1 MMQTPLANPRLT
13 RLLVVGWLTLLSLAL
28 VALALSLTRQDAQY
42 RQNAPDAQIAEL
54 QTRMHELEAFRAS
67 VEVSP
72 AVVTESDFQQMRDHW
87 QQQWDSLNQRQRDFA
102 SSTDLAAVQ
111 NRLDALVQQVSTTK
125 PVANTPR
132 PRPRAAKS
140 RPTPTTPAFQLLGVE
155 SRGGERFL
163 AIQPNGTAGLAAVRL
178 LRLGDAEGRWQLETL
193 EPRSA
198 VFRFDQQTRRLP
210 LPQE

>member
-1 MMQTPLANPRLT
+1 MMQTPLTNPRLT

-28 VALALSLTRQDAQY
+28 VALALSRQDTQY
-42 RQNAPDAQIAEL
+42 RQDAPDAQIAEL

-72 AVVTESDFQQMRDHW
+72 AAVTESDFQQMRDHW
-87 QQQWDSLNQRQRDFA
+87 QQQWDSLNQRQRDFT
-102 SSTDLAAVQ
+102 SSADLAAVQ
-111 NRLDALVQQVSTTK
+111 NRLDALVQQVSTIK
-125 PVANTPR
+125 PVANK
-132 PRPRAAKS
+132 PRPRAAKP

-155 SRGGERFL
+155 SRGGARFL

-178 LRLGDAEGRWQLETL
+178 LRLGDAEGCWQLETL

-198 VFRFDQQTRRLP
+198 VFRVDQQTRRLP

>member
-1 MMQTPLANPRLT
+1 MMQTPLTNPRLT

-28 VALALSLTRQDAQY
+28 VALALSLTRQDAQ
-42 RQNAPDAQIAEL
+42 APDAQIAEL
-54 QTRMHELEAFRAS
+54 QTRMLELEAFRAS

-72 AVVTESDFQQMRDHW
+72 AVVTESDFQQMRDDW

-102 SSTDLAAVQ
+102 SSTDLAAMQ
-111 NRLDALVQQVSTTK
+111 DRLGALAQQVSGTK
-125 PVANTPR
+125 PVANKARSRT
-132 PRPRAAKS
+132 AKP

-163 AIQPNGTAGLAAVRL
+163 AIQPQGSAGLAAVRL
-178 LRLGDAEGRWQLETL
+178 LRLGDAEGRWQLDAL
-193 EPRSA
+193 EPQNA
-198 VFRFDQQTRRLP
+198 VFRVDQQTRRLP

>member
-1 MMQTPLANPRLT
+1 MMQTPLTNPRLT

-28 VALALSLTRQDAQY
+28 VALALSRQQDAQY
-42 RQNAPDAQIAEL
+42 RQDPPDAQIAEL
-54 QTRMHELEAFRAS
+54 QTRMLELEAFRAS

-72 AVVTESDFQQMRDHW
+72 AVVTESNFLQMRDDW

-111 NRLDALVQQVSTTK
+111 NRLDALAQQVSATK
-125 PVANTPR
+125 PVANKPHPR
-132 PRPRAAKS
+132 TAKP

-163 AIQPNGTAGLAAVRL
+163 AIQPNGTAGLATVRL
-178 LRLGDAEGRWQLETL
+178 LRLGDAEGRWQLDAL
-193 EPRSA
+193 EPHSA
-198 VFRFDQQTRRLP
+198 VFRVDQQTRRLP

>member
-1 MMQTPLANPRLT
+1 MMQTPLTNPRLT

-28 VALALSLTRQDAQY
+28 VALALSRQDARY
-42 RQNAPDAQIAEL
+42 RQDAPDAQVAEL
-54 QTRMHELEAFRAS
+54 QTRMLELEAFRAS

-72 AVVTESDFQQMRDHW
+72 AVVTDSDFQQMRDHW

-102 SSTDLAAVQ
+102 SSTDLATVQ
-111 NRLDALVQQVSTTK
+111 TRLDALVQQVSATK
-125 PVANTPR
+125 HVANKAR
-132 PRPRAAKS
+132 PRTAKP
-140 RPTPTTPAFQLLGVE
+140 RPTPTTPTFQLLGVE

-178 LRLGDAEGRWQLETL
+178 LRLGDAEGRWQLEAL

-198 VFRFDQQTRRLP
+198 VFRVDQQTRRLP

>member
-1 MMQTPLANPRLT
+1 MMHTPLPNPHLT
-13 RLLVVGWLTLLSLAL
+13 RLLVVAWLTLLSLAL
-28 VALALSLTRQDAQY
+28 VALALSRQDTQY
-42 RQNAPDAQIAEL
+42 RQDAPDAQIAEL
-54 QTRMHELEAFRAS
+54 QTRMLELEAFRAS
-67 VEVSP
+67 VEGSP
-72 AVVTESDFQQMRDHW
+72 AVVTESDFQQMRDDW

-111 NRLDALVQQVSTTK
+111 NRLDALAQQVSATK
-125 PVANTPR
+125 PVENKAR
-132 PRPRAAKS
+132 PRTAKP

>member
-1 MMQTPLANPRLT
+1 MMQTPLTNPRLT
-13 RLLVVGWLTLLSLAL
+13 RLFVVAWLTLLSLAL
-28 VALALSLTRQDAQY
+28 VALALSRQDTQY
-42 RQNAPDAQIAEL
+42 RQDAPDAQIAEL
-54 QTRMHELEAFRAS
+54 QTRMLELEAFRAS
-67 VEVSP
+67 VEGSP
-72 AVVTESDFQQMRDHW
+72 AVVTESDFQQMRDDW

-111 NRLDALVQQVSTTK
+111 NRLDALAQQVSATK
-125 PVANTPR
+125 PVENKAR
-132 PRPRAAKS
+132 PRTAKP

>member
-1 MMQTPLANPRLT
+1 MMQTPLTNPSLT

-28 VALALSLTRQDAQY
+28 VALALSLTGQDAQY
-42 RQNAPDAQIAEL
+42 RQDAPDAQIAEL
-54 QTRMHELEAFRAS
+54 QTRMLELEAFRAS

-72 AVVTESDFQQMRDHW
+72 AVVTDSDFQQQRDQW
-87 QQQWDSLNQRQRDFA
+87 QQQWESLNQRQRDFA

-111 NRLDALVQQVSTTK
+111 NRLDALAQQVSATK
-125 PVANTPR
+125 PVANKAR
-132 PRPRAAKS
+132 PRTAKP

-163 AIQPNGTAGLAAVRL
+163 AIQPNGSTGLAAVRL
-178 LRLGDAEGRWQLETL
+178 LRLGDAEGRWQLNAL
-193 EPRSA
+193 EPHSA
-198 VFRFDQQTRRLP
+198 VFRVDQQTQRLP